1 MNKPVIKRATY
12 NVTSKR
18 RDMLEKLAVQTSVKV
33 KRTVKWTEIVSHAID
48 YYAEDSAKDIIY
60 KLKE

>member
-1 MNKPVIKRATY
+1 MNKPVIKRTTY